1 MVTTPS
7 VDTEAF
13 QPLDE
18 IRERLDYEGED
29 FFADN
34 EQLRFD
40 QLLVRLERES
50 RGIFLTLYGDQTPL
64 EETGRTD
71 VKRTTDDAAI
81 MLVYPI
87 NDIAEVEYKPAPSSD
102 WEVLD
107 SDRWD
112 FTDHRLVLVSRRRT
126 GPPTRGNELTDTAL
140 RTTWRDL
147 ASKIRVTYD
156 RGYGPETPGDIKSV
170 QIQMINQFLRKRKR
184 EQTTAAATPD
194 ELAGM
199 SETSEVVTEEI
210 RQRVSDVTSPGG
222 ATMSI

>member
-1 MVTTPS
+1 MVTTPT
-7 VDTEAF
+7 VDSGAF
-13 QPLDE
+13 QPLSE
-18 IRERLDYEGED
+18 IRDRLDYTGED
-29 FFADN
+29 FFSDN

-40 QLLVRLERES
+40 ELLVRLERES

-64 EETGRTD
+64 EETGRVDT
-71 VKRTTDDAAI
+71 KRTTDDAAM

-87 NDIAEVEYKPAPSSD
+87 NDVTEVEIKPAPSSD
-102 WEVLD
+102 WKTLD

-112 FTDHRLVLVSRRRT
+112 FTEHRLVLVSRRRT
-126 GPPTRGNELTDTAL
+126 GPPKRGNELTDDAL

-156 RGYGPETPGDIKSV
+156 RGYSETPGDIKSV

-199 SETSEVVTEEI
+199 SETNEVVTDEI
-210 RQRVSDVTSPGG
+210 RQRVADVTSPGG